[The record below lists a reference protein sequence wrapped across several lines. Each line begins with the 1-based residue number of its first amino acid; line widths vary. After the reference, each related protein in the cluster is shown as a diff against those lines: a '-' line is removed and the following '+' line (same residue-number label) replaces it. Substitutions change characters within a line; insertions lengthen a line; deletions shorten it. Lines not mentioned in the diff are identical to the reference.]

1 MRTLTLIAVVF
12 AASCAGPMRVAS
24 PGSPV
29 MQTHAVVPRPESI
42 EIALGSPPFYV
53 TAQTAI
59 EVPDDERVAGIGREL
74 ADWIGLAAGAAPPRV
89 VVAQPGVRQ
98 IGTIALTLGAA
109 LASDEGY
116 ELTV

>member
-1 MRTLTLIAVVF
+1 MRTRALTLIVVVL
-12 AASCAGPMRVAS
+12 AASCTRLIRVAQ
-24 PGSPV
+24 PGSPG
-29 MQTHAVVPRPESI
+29 MQTHAIVPRPESI
-42 EIALGSPPFYV
+42 EIALASPPFYV

-109 LASDEGY
+109 L
-116 ELTV
+116 

>member
-74 ADWIGLAAGAAPPRV
+74 ADWIGLSAGAAPPRV
-89 VVAQPGVRQ
+89 VGAQARVRQ
-98 IGTIALTLGAA
+98 DRTIALTPCAA
-109 LASDEGY
+109 VAVGERN
-116 ELTV
+116 EP